1 VSHWQAC
8 RELAEGYDS
17 LFSIIYAR
25 DHLEAVVKAHPELE
39 QKLVPIIDQLNDVI
53 LGAEKIE

>member
-1 VSHWQAC
+1 MSHWQAC
-8 RELAEGYDS
+8 RELAEGYDP
-17 LFSIIYAR
+17 LFSVIHAR

>member
-1 VSHWQAC
+1 MGHGQTC
-8 RELAEGYDS
+8 REIAEAHDP

-39 QKLVPIIDQLNDVI
+39 ERLIPIIDQLNEVI
-53 LGAEKIE
+53 LGAEKVE